1 VSRLTGPDTP
11 VPSYTRYV
19 TGPARRSPGP
29 RWLHVVKWLV
39 LVLVVCVSLTAGAMA
54 SVVQRTAAQ
63 IAANDPKEVQA
74 AKPQLANT
82 IAGRP
87 VNILILG
94 SDRRSGQPGIGA
106 RSDTL
111 MVVRLDPKTG
121 SISMLS
127 VPRDLRVP
135 IPGYGIN
142 KINAAYS
149 FGGAKLSLQ
158 VTKQLLGIP
167 INDFVDMNFDGFKQV
182 INKLGGA
189 YLMMD
194 HRYYNNTAVTD
205 YASIDIQPGYQ
216 RLSGADALSWVR
228 FRHDQNGD
236 FTRIVRQQTFLR
248 EMKRELMASAKL
260 SSLPR
265 FLSVM
270 GIISHNVTSDISSLS
285 KLYDLLTLA
294 LRLNTTDLYQTH
306 IDGATPMIG
315 GVSYVVATPQQ
326 VAVAVRQFLHPKK
339 APEPTATASAAAA
352 TSTATAAPTTT
363 PQLPAAKVEVTV
375 LNGSDRAGVAAV
387 AAAELTSRGYR
398 ARVGGNAAN
407 FAFTTTTIAA
417 DVASQAVAR
426 RLAVVLAPAHLQRHV
441 TGVGTI
447 TVTLGSGFTGRLAP
461 TSTPGSGQRASI
473 AAGAS
478 PHDASQW
485 RALQR
490 QTSLTLLAPSSW
502 SASLGYDQFRA
513 YTARTPSGSAKAA
526 VVVGTT
532 PQGGYWDVQAIAWSD
547 PPILASPDATRK
559 IAGRSYLL
567 FYDGAKLRMVA
578 WREGKTSYWVSNT
591 LDEELT
597 NRVMLALATSSVP
610 VR

>member
-1 VSRLTGPDTP
+1 
-11 VPSYTRYV
+11 
-19 TGPARRSPGP
+19 
-29 RWLHVVKWLV
+29 
-39 LVLVVCVSLTAGAMA
+39 M
-54 SVVQRTAAQ
+54 
-63 IAANDPKEVQA
+63 
-74 AKPQLANT
+74 
-82 IAGRP
+82 
-87 VNILILG
+87 ILG

-189 YLMMD
+189 YLMID

-294 LRLNTTDLYQTH
+294 LRLNTTDVYQTH

-339 APEPTATASAAAA
+339 APKPTAAAPAAAA

-363 PQLPAAKVEVTV
+363 PQLTTAKVEVTV

-597 NRVMLALATSSVP
+597 NRVVLALATSSVP

>member
-1 VSRLTGPDTP
+1 
-11 VPSYTRYV
+11 VPNYTRYV
-19 TGPARRSPGP
+19 ADPPPRTQGP
-29 RWLHVVKWLV
+29 RWLRVLKWMV
-39 LVLVVCVSLTAGAMA
+39 LVLVVCASVSAGAMA
-54 SVVQRTAAQ
+54 SVVQHTAAQ
-63 IAANDPKEVQA
+63 IAANNPKEVQA
-74 AKPQLANT
+74 AKPQLVTAA
-82 IAGRP
+82 AGRP

-94 SDRRSGQPGIGA
+94 SDRRSGQPDVGA

-111 MVVRLDPKTG
+111 MVVRLDPRTG

-135 IPGYGIN
+135 IPGYGLN

-149 FGGAKLSLQ
+149 FGGARLSLQ

-189 YLMMD
+189 YLMID

-270 GIISHNVTSDISSLS
+270 GIISHNVTTDISSLG

-294 LRLNTTDLYQTH
+294 LRLNTTEVYQTH
-306 IDGATPMIG
+306 IDGSTPMIG
-315 GVSYVVATPQQ
+315 GVSYVTATQQQ
-326 VAVAVRQFLHPKK
+326 VATAVRQFLHPTR
-339 APEPTATASAAAA
+339 APKPTVAAPVAA
-352 TSTATAAPTTT
+352 VSTATAAPSST
-363 PQLPAAKVEVTV
+363 PQLTTAKAEVVV
-375 LNGSDRAGVAAV
+375 LNGSGRAGM
-387 AAAELTSRGYR
+387 AAAAASELTSRGYR
-398 ARVGGNAAN
+398 VRVGGNAAN
-407 FAFTTTTIAA
+407 FGFTTTTIAA
-417 DVASQAVAR
+417 DAASQAVAR
-426 RLAVVLAPAHLQRHV
+426 RLAVALAPAHLQQSATR
-441 TGVGTI
+441 GGAITI
-447 TVTLGSGFTGRLAP
+447 TLGSGFTGRLVP
-461 TSTPGSGQRASI
+461 TSMPGSTQRASI

-478 PHDASQW
+478 PHDLSQW
-485 RALQR
+485 RDLQR
-490 QTSLTLLAPSSW
+490 QTSLPLFAPSSW

-513 YTARTPSGSAKAA
+513 YTVRTPTGSARAA

-532 PQGGYWDVQAIAWSD
+532 PLGGYWDVQAIAWSD

-559 IAGRSYLL
+559 IGGRTYLL

-578 WREGKTSYWVSNT
+578 WHVGEVTYWVSNT

-597 NRVMLALATSSVP
+597 GQMMLSLATSSVP
-610 VR
+610 VG